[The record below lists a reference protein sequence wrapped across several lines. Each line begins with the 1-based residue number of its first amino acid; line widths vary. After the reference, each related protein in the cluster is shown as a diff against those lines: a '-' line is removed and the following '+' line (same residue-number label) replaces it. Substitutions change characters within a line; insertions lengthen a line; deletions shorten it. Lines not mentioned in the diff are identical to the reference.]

1 MTSSFTFEQK
11 AAAFAQIKL
20 GQSLVVG
27 DLTIVDQGT
36 WYTSVKSWWMANDDG
51 KLVQLVSDFV
61 SEARGKLMA
70 PELKNVPLVVAVD
83 TATTKTEDT
92 KVVAMPIKTVCE
104 IICSCILGLTN
115 LRDTYSGATESKGLA
130 SVEVKANPVA
140 DALTLSIKQLIELVV
155 ATQKN

>member
-61 SEARGKLMA
+61 SEARNKLMS
-70 PELKNVPLVVAVD
+70 PELKTVPLSA
-83 TATTKTEDT
+83 KTEDT
-92 KVVAMPIKTVCE
+92 KVVVTPIKTVCE

-115 LRDTYSGATESKGLA
+115 LRDTYTGATETKGLA
-130 SVEVKANPVA
+130 SVEVKPNPVA